1 MTVNII
7 HISSAISS
15 RLDPE
20 QFHPERISMIKKIH
34 SCCNWCKLKNVVDNV
49 KIISKSLS
57 SDEIYVGLENI
68 VSNTGEYIAMSN
80 KESISSA
87 AIFKIGDILFPKLRP
102 YLNKV
107 YRAKFDGKCSTEF
120 HVFKAHDINP
130 DFLTII
136 LRSNMVVS
144 QTKHLMTGNTLPRL
158 QTSDIENIIIPIP
171 SIEIQTQIVEIYKTV
186 QNAKESKDKEAK
198 SMIDSINSF
207 VLKKMGIILP
217 SKYNYAKD
225 NIVSLSQ
232 LVGNRYDPYYHND
245 YFEKAFKYLKETS
258 NYKLIRLRDISTLIT
273 SGITP
278 KSGGDDYTDAEHG
291 IAFIRSGNI
300 DIMGEVDFE
309 NLLYIKREIHD
320 TQMKSS
326 KVQDGDIM
334 IAIVGAT
341 IGQVGIYHSTREAN
355 INQAIAL
362 VRLKDGYNP
371 EYIKEV
377 IKSSIGQLNLDRLK
391 RPVARANI
399 NLEEIS
405 SMLIPV
411 PEIEVQNEIVK
422 SIVSIRKKAKQL
434 QKDGIELLKNAKQE
448 IEKRILG

>member
-1 MTVNII
+1 MTANII
-7 HISSAISS
+7 HISSAISG

-20 QFHPERISMIKKIH
+20 QFHPERMSIINTIYS
-34 SCCNWCKLKNVVDNV
+34 SGNWCKLKNVVYNV
-49 KIISKSLS
+49 KTISTSLS
-57 SDEIYVGLENI
+57 SNDIYIGLENI
-68 VSNTGEYIAMSN
+68 VSNTGEYVVTSN
-80 KESISSA
+80 KESVSSA
-87 AIFKIGDILFPKLRP
+87 AVFKKGDILFPKLRP

-136 LRSNMVVS
+136 LRSNMVVA

-171 SIEIQTQIVEIYKTV
+171 SIEFQNKIVEIYTTAQK
-186 QNAKESKDKEAK
+186 AKQAKDEEAK
-198 SMIDSINSF
+198 SLLDSIDSF
-207 VLKKMGIILP
+207 VLKKMGIALP
-217 SKYNYAKD
+217 SKETYAKE

-232 LVGNRYDPYYHND
+232 LFGNRYDPYYHNE
-245 YFEKAFKYLKETS
+245 YFETAFKYLKETS
-258 NYKLIRLRDISTLIT
+258 NYNLVKLSNISTLIT

-278 KSGGDDYTDAEHG
+278 KSGGDDYTDSEHG
-291 IAFIRSGNI
+291 IPFIRSGNI
-300 DIMGEVDFE
+300 DIMGDVDFD
-309 NLLYIKREIHD
+309 NLLYVKREIHD
-320 TQMKSS
+320 TRMKSS
-326 KVQDGDIM
+326 QVQEGDIM

-362 VRLKDGYNP
+362 VRLKDGYNS

-411 PEIEVQNEIVK
+411 PEIDVQNEIVK
-422 SIVSIRKKAKQL
+422 SIVSIREQAKQLKKEGAELLEKAKQ
-434 QKDGIELLKNAKQE
+434 I
-448 IEKRILG
+448 IEKIILC